1 MAASRTA
8 ASTATQALSK
18 ASTSLSRPRRLSKRT
33 SQTSRASALS
43 SLVSLYHLTPTFVPT
58 ADPASLNS
66 HITAT
71 LASQN
76 SSAKPRAHDLYDVVR
91 AQQELD
97 LQRIRLDAAG
107 TSSASASLLGVKLRL
122 SSNAPDSKFELS
134 PSGANGELYDHQGSF
149 FAVHETGAEPPLSQ
163 RMRRVVD
170 RLHGTAAGGRAGVEV
185 VEEMGERAIQWK
197 EGLKAAR
204 EREREREQR
213 EEREAEAFADE
224 FVEKLSEEE
233 ASQPGK
239 VEEKLL

>member
-8 ASTATQALSK
+8 ASTATQVLTK
-18 ASTSLSRPRRLSKRT
+18 ASTSLPHPRRLSKRT
-33 SQTSRASALS
+33 SQTSRSSLLS

-71 LASQN
+71 LAPQN
-76 SSAKPRAHDLYDVVR
+76 SSAKPRPHDLYDVVR

-97 LQRIRLDAAG
+97 LERIRLDAA
-107 TSSASASLLGVKLRL
+107 ASASLLGVNLRL
-122 SSNAPDSKFELS
+122 ASNAPDARFELG
-134 PSGANGELYDHQGSF
+134 PRGADGKVYDHQGSF

-170 RLHGTAAGGRAGVEV
+170 RLHGTEAGGRAGIEV
-185 VEEMGERAIQWK
+185 VEELGERAIQWK

-204 EREREREQR
+204 ERERQREEK
-213 EEREAEAFADE
+213 EEREAEVFAE
-224 FVEKLSEEE
+224 QFIETLSEEE